1 MSDLQLP
8 GRTLG
13 PFEIISELGRG
24 GMAVVYKARQTDL
37 QRLVALKILPP
48 ELSYDRS
55 YLQRFLHEA
64 RSAAALEHPHIVPI
78 YAVGEAQG
86 FNYIA
91 MKYIAGQTLKDIAQ
105 AQGALDLP
113 QAVAMIEQVADA
125 LDYAHSKGMI
135 HRDIKPSNMMA
146 EQNGW
151 VYLTDF
157 GLARGG
163 ENAGLT
169 VTGTVMGTPEYMS
182 PEQAQG
188 LATIGPAT
196 DIYALGVVIYEL
208 LTGQVPF
215 QADTPMGMLV
225 ARLQH
230 APRPPRDHRG
240 DLPLAV
246 EDVIMRALARRPEA
260 RFGSARELVDAL
272 KQAAGLGARSLAPQR
287 PLSPAQG
294 LPTPTTPVSPAYGAL
309 AQPASPPQGLAPT
322 LPVSPAFGVPS
333 QPAGSTP
340 PYVIPAGGQPAAT
353 PLPTTPAVPGAQFG
367 SLPATPLPAAPAAK
381 PKSRAGLYAALGVA
395 ALLVVAIVGFVAVRG
410 RGPDPRIAEGMVA
423 GVAAIGRQGGLDAAI
438 AAYGDVLKI
447 DPQNAQAHGQLA
459 LVYNLRDHA
468 KQAEAAA
475 RAAIAADPLSAFAY
489 AQLAD
494 ALNSRG
500 EYQDALAAAEKAI
513 ELGPK
518 LSNGYAA
525 RSAVRAALAA
535 ESSDD
540 DLLEQAAG
548 DADKAIELAQADT
561 NLSQAL
567 AHSARGYV
575 YWLDYQLNDEKSSIA
590 SGVEEF
596 NKAIGL
602 QGQLALFRSNLGYF
616 YDEQGEHDR
625 AKETFEGAL
634 AADDRYGHT
643 HAGLGWNLYALD
655 DYPGA
660 LAEFDQAIALNP
672 DDVDAYIGKSSA
684 FQAQDEPDYDQAIA
698 MLDKAADVAPKNPRI
713 PTEHGWL
720 QRAMGNRL
728 AFDDANKLQPYQ
740 DAEQYF
746 RNAVALNDQYVS
758 AQIGL
763 GWVLQDQAN
772 ITADSAKYQES
783 VDALKRALAI
793 DDGQSGAYNALGW
806 SYYSLQ
812 QYDDAEDAF
821 RSAIELDD
829 TYADA
834 QYGLGRTLQ
843 DLGRNDEARTIYQQ
857 AVANGSDGAQSA
869 LDALP

>member
-1 MSDLQLP
+1 MSDLELP

-13 PFEIISELGRG
+13 PFEILSELGRG

-125 LDYAHSKGMI
+125 LDYAHSKGLI

-272 KQAAGLGARSLAPQR
+272 KQAAGLGARTLGPQR
-287 PLSPAQG
+287 PVSPAQG
-294 LPTPTTPVSPAYGAL
+294 LPSPASPARGTPAQ
-309 AQPASPPQGLAPT
+309 QPASPPQGLAPT

-333 QPAGSTP
+333 QPAGNTP

-353 PLPTTPAVPGAQFG
+353 PLPATPGVPGAQFG

-395 ALLVVAIVGFVAVRG
+395 ALLVVAIIGFVAVRG
-410 RGPDPRIAEGMVA
+410 RGPDPRIAEGMIA
-423 GVAAIGRQGGLDAAI
+423 GAAAIQRQGGLDAAI
-438 AAYGDVLKI
+438 TTYGDVLKI
-447 DPQNAQAHGQLA
+447 DPQNAQAQGQLA
-459 LVYNLRDHA
+459 LIYNLRDHA

-494 ALNSRG
+494 ALNSQG
-500 EYQDALAAAEKAI
+500 EYQNALAAAEKAI

-525 RSAVRAALAA
+525 RSTIRAAQAA

-540 DLLEQAAG
+540 DLLEQAAV
-548 DADKAIELAQADT
+548 DADKAIELAQSDD

-575 YWLDYQLNDEKSSIA
+575 YWLDYQLNDENSSIA

-596 NKAIGL
+596 NRAIGL
-602 QGQLALFRSNLGYF
+602 QGQIALFRSNLGYF

-655 DYPGA
+655 DYAGA
-660 LAEFDQAIALNP
+660 LTEFDQALALNP

-684 FQAQDEPDYDQAIA
+684 LQAQDQPDYDGAIA
-698 MLDKAADVAPKNPRI
+698 MLDKAADVAPNSPRI
-713 PTEHGWL
+713 PAEHGWL
-720 QRAMGNRL
+720 QRARGTQL
-728 AFDDANKLQPYQ
+728 EFGDENKLQAYK

-746 RNAVALNDQYVS
+746 RNAIGLNEKYVN

-763 GWVLQDQAN
+763 GWALQDQAN
-772 ITADSAKYQES
+772 ITSDSATYQAS
-783 VDALKRALAI
+783 VDALKQALAI
-793 DDGQSGAYNALGW
+793 DDRQSGAYNALGW
-806 SYYSLQ
+806 SHYSLQ